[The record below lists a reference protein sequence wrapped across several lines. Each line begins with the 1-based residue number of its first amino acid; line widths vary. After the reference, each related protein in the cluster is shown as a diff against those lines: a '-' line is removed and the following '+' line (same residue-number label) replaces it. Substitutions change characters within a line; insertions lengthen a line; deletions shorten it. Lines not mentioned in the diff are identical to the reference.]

1 MARKDVTLVVDFS
14 QPIFVGIDV
23 HKKRWAVTLIQGDQV
38 LERCTIPGEVTTLGK
53 LLSRYP
59 GCKIY
64 SVYEACFIGFGLH
77 FDLEAMG
84 VKNTIVPVNKI
95 PQISGNKVKTDKRD
109 SLKLATFLSKGLLKS
124 IHIPDPEQ
132 IELRQILRTRGQFMR
147 DKKRA
152 FNRLKSLLIQYKI
165 CFDEPRLTKKLVH
178 FLSNLDVG
186 ETTQLLVNSYIQ
198 EIEVLD
204 VQIKKFQQEYLK
216 IGQQEKYSN
225 NYGLLLTIPGVG
237 PLTAASLNY
246 EVGNWLRFKNEKQ
259 IAAYFGLTP
268 SEYSSGENTHRGRI
282 TGQGNPTL
290 RALLIEASWGLIQKD
305 TVMRNFFMRLKHQ
318 TGSSKKAIVAVAR
331 KLICCMYSMVKNQKE
346 YQLSSAA

>member
-1 MARKDVTLVVDFS
+1 MARKNVTLIVNSS

-23 HKKRWAVTLIQGDQV
+23 HKKRWAVTLIQNDQV
-38 LERCTIPGEVTTLGK
+38 LERCTLPGEASALGK
-53 LLSRYP
+53 LLSRYS
-59 GCKIY
+59 GFEVY

-77 FDLEAMG
+77 FDLKEMG
-84 VKNTIVPVNKI
+84 VKNIIVPVNKI
-95 PQISGNKVKTDKRD
+95 PKITGNKVKTDKRD

-124 IHIPDPEQ
+124 IHIPDPAQ
-132 IELRQILRTRGQFMR
+132 IEFRQILRTRNQFMR

-178 FLSNLDVG
+178 FLSNLDIG
-186 ETTQLLVNSYIQ
+186 DTTQILVNSYIQ

-204 VQIKKFQQEYLK
+204 AQIKKLQQEYLK
-216 IGQQEKYSN
+216 IDQQEKYSK
-225 NYGLLLTIPGVG
+225 NYRLLLTIPGVG
-237 PLTAASLNY
+237 SLTAASLSY
-246 EVGNWLRFKNEKQ
+246 EVGDWLRFKNEKQ

-268 SEYSSGENTHRGRI
+268 SEYSSGEHTHRGRI

-305 TVMRNFFMRLKHQ
+305 TAMRNFFMRLKHQ

-331 KLICCMYSMVKNQKE
+331 KLICRMYEMVKSQKE
-346 YQLSSAA
+346 YQLSFAA